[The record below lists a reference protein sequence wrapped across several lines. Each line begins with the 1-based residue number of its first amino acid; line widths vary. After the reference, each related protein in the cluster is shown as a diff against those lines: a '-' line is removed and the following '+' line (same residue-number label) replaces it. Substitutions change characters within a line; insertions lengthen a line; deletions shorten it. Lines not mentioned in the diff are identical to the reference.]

1 MKNIKSLCIRFNL
14 LKDRDKSVWDIL
26 HSLDKK
32 KWKSYSSAVITSVAD
47 FFDRQNKVKDDPYFE
62 TREREEKF
70 VSEIVEAVERA
81 MNKKLPEFLSVCFGE
96 ILRQYSERGGSN
108 SAPAPLISAVSE
120 STPEISESELSSDN
134 DYSDVDLEFMNE

>member
-1 MKNIKSLCIRFNL
+1 MKNIRSLCIRFNL

-47 FFDRQNKVKDDPYFE
+47 FFNRQNKVKDDPYFE

-70 VSEIVEAVERA
+70 VGEIVSAVERA

-96 ILRQYSERGGSN
+96 ILRQYSERSGSN
-108 SAPAPLISAVSE
+108 SAPAPVIPAEKVSE
-120 STPEISESELSSDN
+120 KELSSDN

>member
-1 MKNIKSLCIRFNL
+1 MKNIRSLCIRFNL
-14 LKDRDKSVWDIL
+14 LKYRGKSVWNIL

-47 FFDRQNKVKDDPYFE
+47 FFNRQNKVKDDPYFE

-96 ILRQYSERGGSN
+96 ILRQYSERGGSY
-108 SAPAPLISAVSE
+108 SAPAPIIPAKN
-120 STPEISESELSSDN
+120 ISEKELPAEN

>member
-14 LKDRDKSVWDIL
+14 LKDRDKYVWEIL

-32 KWKSYSSAVITSVAD
+32 KWKSYSNAVILSVID
-47 FFDRQNKVKDDPYFE
+47 FFNRQEKIENDPYFE

-70 VSEIVEAVERA
+70 VSEIVAAVEKA
-81 MNKKLPEFLSVCFGE
+81 VKAKIPEFLSVCFGE
-96 ILRQYSERGGSN
+96 ILRQHSERCGSN
-108 SAPAPLISAVSE
+108 PATAPVIPAEKVLE
-120 STPEISESELSSDN
+120 KELTSDN

>member
-1 MKNIKSLCIRFNL
+1 MKNIRSLCIRFNL

-26 HSLDKK
+26 HGLDKK

-47 FFDRQNKVKDDPYFE
+47 FFDRQNKVKNDPYFE

-70 VSEIVEAVERA
+70 VGEIVTAVERA
-81 MNKKLPEFLSVCFGE
+81 MNRKIPEFLSVCFGE

-108 SAPAPLISAVSE
+108 SAPAPIIPAEKFSE
-120 STPEISESELSSDN
+120 KESPAEN

>member
-14 LKDRDKSVWDIL
+14 LKDKDKSVWDIL

-47 FFDRQNKVKDDPYFE
+47 FFNRQNKVKDDPYFE

-70 VSEIVEAVERA
+70 VVEIVAAVERT
-81 MNKKLPEFLSVCFGE
+81 MNKKIPEFLSVCFGE
-96 ILRQYSERGGSN
+96 ILRQYSERGGSS
-108 SAPAPLISAVSE
+108 SAPASVIPAEKVSE
-120 STPEISESELSSDN
+120 KELSSDN

>member
-1 MKNIKSLCIRFNL
+1 MKNVKSLCIRFNL

-32 KWKSYSSAVITSVAD
+32 KWKSYSSAVITSVDD
-47 FFDRQNKVKDDPYFE
+47 FFDRQNKVKYDPYFE

-70 VSEIVEAVERA
+70 VGEIVSAVERA
-81 MNKKLPEFLSVCFGE
+81 MNKKIPEFLSVCFGE

-108 SAPAPLISAVSE
+108 FAPAPIIPAEMVSE
-120 STPEISESELSSDN
+120 KELSAEN

>member
-1 MKNIKSLCIRFNL
+1 MKNIKSLCIRLNL
-14 LKDRDKSVWDIL
+14 LKDRDESVWNIL

-47 FFDRQNKVKDDPYFE
+47 FFNRQNKVKDDPYFE

-70 VSEIVEAVERA
+70 VGEIVAAVERA
-81 MNKKLPEFLSVCFGE
+81 MNKKIPEFLSVCFGE
-96 ILRQYSERGGSN
+96 ILRQYSERDRSN
-108 SAPAPLISAVSE
+108 FAPAPIIPAEMVSE
-120 STPEISESELSSDN
+120 KELPAEN

>member
-14 LKDRDKSVWDIL
+14 LKNKDKDAWDIL

-47 FFDRQNKVKDDPYFE
+47 FFNRQNKVKNDPYFE

-70 VSEIVEAVERA
+70 VGKIIAAVERA
-81 MNKKLPEFLSVCFGE
+81 MNKKIPEFLSVCFGE
-96 ILRQYSERGGSN
+96 ILRQYSERSGSN
-108 SAPAPLISAVSE
+108 SAPAPVIPAETVSE
-120 STPEISESELSSDN
+120 KELSSDN